1 MPIAREIFLTPV
13 FILFSFSSVRI
24 RYLKNGNQDIIIVLP
39 RALEGGLF
47 NMSSLAHRRDT
58 MVTGS
63 KRWWRG
69 GCWATRSHQEA
80 YLRKLYSR
88 KNFSA
93 KDGVENNGAP
103 WVPVV
108 YDLPTTD
115 EHYLDAFLR
124 NRNEGNVDCP
134 ALSTPRASPTE
145 KCLDFLGRESRTTN
159 HHGRVFGN
167 VKKLPDTMEVTEH
180 NLDSILHARIHHGD
194 E

>member
-1 MPIAREIFLTPV
+1 
-13 FILFSFSSVRI
+13 
-24 RYLKNGNQDIIIVLP
+24 
-39 RALEGGLF
+39 
-47 NMSSLAHRRDT
+47 MSSLAHRRDT
-58 MVTGS
+58 MVSGS

-88 KNFSA
+88 KNIGGKSYQ
-93 KDGVENNGAP
+93 DEDNNAMP
-103 WVPVV
+103 WSPAV

-134 ALSTPRASPTE
+134 ALSTPRASPME
-145 KCLDFLGRESRTTN
+145 KCLDFLDGTRDGDSKAN
-159 HHGRVFGN
+159 NRVFGN
-167 VKKLPDTMEVTEH
+167 VTRVTDTLQVTEH
-180 NLDSILHARIHHGD
+180 NLDSILHARILHDGYNGAAA